1 MGLIVAQRLDLM
13 GFESF
18 VYGGRTTRIG
28 ISKNEEKSDKFGRN
42 TVVVSQKWIH

>member
-1 MGLIVAQRLDLM
+1 MPKDWTIWDSKALSMV
-13 GFESF
+13 
-18 VYGGRTTRIG
+18 GRSIRIG